1 MTEEQ
6 QDSCKIDHSM
16 LEYSISRLTDKMDS
30 IQTSLAEMGSN
41 LKVMGTKVDDF
52 SYRLKK
58 LEERDTEVQRLI
70 QKVDLIVQKL
80 EPDVDKIA
88 ESQREFEKNTQ
99 EKEHTFDTRLTK
111 IENNWGWVVALAGIL
126 SGVIVAVA
134 QHIILTVFF
143 K

>member
-6 QDSCKIDHSM
+6 GSCKTDHNM

-80 EPDVDKIA
+80 EPDVNKIA
-88 ESQREFEKNTQ
+88 ESQRQFEIVTQ

-134 QHIILTVFF
+134 QHIILAVFF

>member
-1 MTEEQ
+1 MPEEQ
-6 QDSCKIDHSM
+6 QDSCRIDHNM

-88 ESQREFEKNTQ
+88 ESQREFEKTTQ
-99 EKEHTFDTRLTK
+99 EKEHTLDTRLTK

-126 SGVIVAVA
+126 SGVIVAIA
-134 QHIILTVFF
+134 QHLILTVFF

>member
-1 MTEEQ
+1 MSEEP
-6 QDSCKIDHSM
+6 QDSYRVDHNM

-30 IQTSLAEMGSN
+30 IQCSLAEMGSG
-41 LKVMGTKVDDF
+41 LKVMSTKVDDF

-70 QKVDLIVQKL
+70 QKVDIIVQKL

-88 ESQREFEKNTQ
+88 EKQRQFEITIQ
-99 EKEHTFDTRLTK
+99 KEEHSLDNRITK
-111 IENNWGWVVALAGIL
+111 IENNWGWVVAVAGL
-126 SGVIVAVA
+126 VSGVIVAVA
-134 QHIILTVFF
+134 QHIILHVFF